1 MRVIYFVCFYILIC
15 ISLMQ
20 NLLPFT
26 LLLGVTFSVYFGAL
40 GLIPLAILVD
50 AYFGAFGS
58 VPVFSLI
65 AILWYGIF
73 EFMRPY
79 MRTSR

>member
-15 ISLMQ
+15 ISIMQ

-26 LLLGVTFSVYFGAL
+26 LVLGVAFSVYFGAL
-40 GLIPLAILVD
+40 GLIPLAFLID
-50 AYFGAFGS
+50 AYFGAFGEI
-58 VPVFSLI
+58 PVFSLI
-65 AILWYGIF
+65 AILWYAVF

-79 MRTSR
+79 IRTAR

>member
-1 MRVIYFVCFYILIC
+1 
-15 ISLMQ
+15 MQ

-26 LLLGVTFSVYFGAL
+26 LLLGITFSLYFGAL

-50 AYFGAFGS
+50 AYFGAFGE

-65 AILWYGIF
+65 AISWYAMF
-73 EFMRPY
+73 EIMRPY
-79 MRTSR
+79 MRGAR

>member
-1 MRVIYFVCFYILIC
+1 MRVIYFVCFYIFIC
-15 ISLMQ
+15 ISLLQ

-26 LLLGVTFSVYFGAL
+26 VLLGVTFSFYFGAL

-50 AYFGAFGS
+50 AYFGAFGE

-65 AILWYGIF
+65 AIGWYAMF
-73 EFMRPY
+73 EFMRPH
-79 MRTSR
+79 MRTTR